1 MLFHE
6 QLVVIF
12 VKQINYVVSLFT
24 QSLRRRRLRLKGNNL
39 KSHEIG
45 TNNANNSIKSSTV
58 LNTRPPEDDYSFDP
72 LSSDNGYN
80 GYAIPRFNN
89 NYVKHSN
96 EDLSLRDESV
106 SFEHHSTSRSSPLFR
121 DSLMDKLN
129 TPDKQYE
136 KEYQHV
142 FAPPG
147 KVGVA
152 IDVVN
157 GNPTVHKIKRGSPL
171 EGLLKPK
178 DLVIA
183 IDDVDTTRMSAA
195 DVTHLM
201 VKRMNYRRKITFVR
215 KDS

>member
-1 MLFHE
+1 MC

-12 VKQINYVVSLFT
+12 VKQLNNVFYLFT
-24 QSLRRRRLRLKGNNL
+24 KSFARRGLRLKINNL
-39 KSHEIG
+39 RLQDLG
-45 TNNANNSIKSSTV
+45 TNNANNSIKSSKV
-58 LNTRPPEDDYSFDP
+58 LYTRPPEDDYSFDP

-80 GYAIPRFNN
+80 GYAIPRFNTN
-89 NYVKHSN
+89 HAMQSN
-96 EDLSLRDESV
+96 EDLSRRDESL
-106 SFEHHSTSRSSPLFR
+106 SFENQSTYRSSPLFR
-121 DSLMDKLN
+121 DSLMEKLN
-129 TPDKQYE
+129 TPTKQYE
-136 KEYQHV
+136 TEYQHV

-183 IDDVDTTRMSAA
+183 IDDVDTTSMSAA

-201 VKRMNYRRKITFVR
+201 VKRMNYQRKITFLR
-215 KDS
+215 KES

>member
-1 MLFHE
+1 MTSQDL
-6 QLVVIF
+6 
-12 VKQINYVVSLFT
+12 
-24 QSLRRRRLRLKGNNL
+24 
-39 KSHEIG
+39 G
-45 TNNANNSIKSSTV
+45 TNNANNSIKSSK
-58 LNTRPPEDDYSFDP
+58 LLYTRPPEDDYSFDP

-89 NYVKHSN
+89 NHEMQSN
-96 EDLSLRDESV
+96 KDLSLRDESV
-106 SFEHHSTSRSSPLFR
+106 SFENKSTSRPSPL
-121 DSLMDKLN
+121 DKLN
-129 TPDKQYE
+129 TPNE

-183 IDDVDTTRMSAA
+183 IDDVDTTSMSAA

>member
-1 MLFHE
+1 M
-6 QLVVIF
+6 
-12 VKQINYVVSLFT
+12 KQTTLTTPS
-24 QSLRRRRLRLKGNNL
+24 
-39 KSHEIG
+39 SHQKFYIG
-45 TNNANNSIKSSTV
+45 
-58 LNTRPPEDDYSFDP
+58 TRPPEDDYSFDP

-142 FAPPG
+142 LALPG

-157 GNPTVHKIKRGSPL
+157 GNPTVHKIKRGLSL
-171 EGLLKPK
+171 EGFLKLK
-178 DLVIA
+178 DLVIS
-183 IDDVDTTRMSAA
+183 IDDVDTTSMSAA
-195 DVTHLM
+195 DITHLI

>member
-1 MLFHE
+1 VRCLFV
-6 QLVVIF
+6 QNIF
-12 VKQINYVVSLFT
+12 CRIKI
-24 QSLRRRRLRLKGNNL
+24 NNL
-39 KSHEIG
+39 RSQEIA
-45 TNNANNSIKSSTV
+45 TNNANNSVKSLKV
-58 LNTRPPEDDYSFDP
+58 LYARPSEDDYSFDP

-80 GYAIPRFNN
+80 GYAISRYNN
-89 NYVKHSN
+89 KHAKLSN
-96 EDLSLRDESV
+96 EDKSLREESV
-106 SFEHHSTSRSSPLFR
+106 SFENQSTSFSLPLFR

-129 TPDKQYE
+129 TPNKPYE

-183 IDDVDTTRMSAA
+183 IDDVDTTSMSAA

>member
-1 MLFHE
+1 M
-6 QLVVIF
+6 
-12 VKQINYVVSLFT
+12 
-24 QSLRRRRLRLKGNNL
+24 LRLKNNQWRAQ
-39 KSHEIG
+39 EI
-45 TNNANNSIKSSTV
+45 TSQNANNSVKP
-58 LNTRPPEDDYSFDP
+58 LKALYNRAADDDYSFDP

-80 GYAIPRFNN
+80 GYAIPRFS
-89 NYVKHSN
+89 YDDHAQLSN
-96 EDLSLRDESV
+96 ENHLVREETV
-106 SFEHHSTSRSSPLFR
+106 SFENKSASRTSSLFHQSPI
-121 DSLMDKLN
+121 DILN
-129 TPDKQYE
+129 TPIKPFE

-152 IDVVN
+152 IDVVD
-157 GNPTVHKIKRGSPL
+157 GYPTVHKIKRGSPL
-171 EGLLKPK
+171 ESLLKPN

>member
-1 MLFHE
+1 
-6 QLVVIF
+6 
-12 VKQINYVVSLFT
+12 
-24 QSLRRRRLRLKGNNL
+24 
-39 KSHEIG
+39 
-45 TNNANNSIKSSTV
+45 
-58 LNTRPPEDDYSFDP
+58 

-80 GYAIPRFNN
+80 GYAIPRC
-89 NYVKHSN
+89 YDDHTQ
-96 EDLSLRDESV
+96 LREEPVTFGDK
-106 SFEHHSTSRSSPLFR
+106 SSSHTLPLFHQ
-121 DSLMDKLN
+121 STIQKLT
-129 TPDKQYE
+129 TPIRLAE

-152 IDVVN
+152 IDVVD
-157 GNPTVHKIKRGSPL
+157 GNPIVHKVKSGSPL

-183 IDDVDTTRMSAA
+183 IDDVDTTKMSAA

>member
-1 MLFHE
+1 ME
-6 QLVVIF
+6 
-12 VKQINYVVSLFT
+12 
-24 QSLRRRRLRLKGNNL
+24 
-39 KSHEIG
+39 
-45 TNNANNSIKSSTV
+45 
-58 LNTRPPEDDYSFDP
+58 
-72 LSSDNGYN
+72 
-80 GYAIPRFNN
+80 
-89 NYVKHSN
+89 
-96 EDLSLRDESV
+96 
-106 SFEHHSTSRSSPLFR
+106 
-121 DSLMDKLN
+121 KLN
-129 TPDKQYE
+129 TPTKQYE
-136 KEYQHV
+136 TEYQHV

-183 IDDVDTTRMSAA
+183 IDDVDTTSMSAA

>member
-1 MLFHE
+1 LKILF
-6 QLVVIF
+6 
-12 VKQINYVVSLFT
+12 S
-24 QSLRRRRLRLKGNNL
+24 
-39 KSHEIG
+39 
-45 TNNANNSIKSSTV
+45 
-58 LNTRPPEDDYSFDP
+58 RPHDDYSFDP

-80 GYAIPRFNN
+80 GHAIPRCYDDHTQFR
-89 NYVKHSN
+89 
-96 EDLSLRDESV
+96 EESV
-106 SFEHHSTSRSSPLFR
+106 TFEDKSSFHTSSLFNQSTIQ
-121 DSLMDKLN
+121 KLD
-129 TPDKQYE
+129 TPIRPAE

-152 IDVVN
+152 IDVVD
-157 GNPTVHKIKRGSPL
+157 GNPIVHKVKSGSPL